1 LNRLPEG
8 IRFIERD
15 WLSCN
20 QVLMCDSTPAIW
32 QSKDSPGHFP
42 KEAGSR
48 PGPPPVPSY
57 TLIDSG
63 YSKHQALTL
72 QLVMHWIGQGRLS
85 RLINTHLHSDHC
97 GGNARLAE
105 STGCEIVVPQA
116 SLTDVQAWDTEALS
130 YAGTGQHC
138 PRFRAGSALKPG
150 DTFDAG
156 GLRWQ
161 VHAAPGHDA
170 KSLIF
175 FAPQE
180 GLLISADAFW
190 ENGFGILFP
199 ELIGDSG
206 MAEQEAV
213 LDLIEA
219 LNPRLV
225 LPGHGSMFADVGA
238 ALTRARSRLRALREK
253 PERNPRN
260 AIKALVKFALLD
272 QEKLHIEN
280 FIETQSKTSINIA
293 SAKQL
298 GQPLPDLLRV
308 AFVDL
313 SRIGAARLE
322 GEYAWNAEPDLP

>member
-1 LNRLPEG
+1 MKPLPES

-20 QVLMCDSTPAIW
+20 QVLMCDSRPAIW
-32 QSKDSPGHFP
+32 QTQYRFGPLSR
-42 KEAGSR
+42 EAQSQLL
-48 PGPPPVPSY
+48 PSY

-72 QLVMHWIGQGRLS
+72 QVVKHWIGQGRLS

-97 GGNARLAE
+97 GGNALLSL

-116 SLTDVQAWDTEALS
+116 SFADVQAWNTEGLS

-138 PRFRAGSALKPG
+138 PRFSADRALKPG
-150 DTFDAG
+150 DAFNSG
-156 GLRWQ
+156 GLQWQ

-180 GLLISADAFW
+180 GLLISADALW

-199 ELIGDSG
+199 ELVGDSG

-219 LNPRLV
+219 LDPGLV
-225 LPGHGSMFADVGA
+225 LPGHGGMFTDVSA
-238 ALTRARSRLRALREK
+238 ALSRARSRLRAFREK
-253 PERNPRN
+253 PDRNPRN

-272 QEKLHIEN
+272 LEKLHIES
-280 FIETQSKTSINIA
+280 FIETQAKTSINIA
-293 SAKQL
+293 SAKLL
-298 GQPLPDLLRV
+298 GEPLPALLRN
-308 AFVDL
+308 AFVEL
-313 SRIGAARLE
+313 SRTGAVRLE
-322 GEYAWNAEPDLP
+322 GEYALNAEPH